1 MVYQA
6 RQDQAALPGQAVQAA
21 AGPPLQRDRHR
32 HGHGLDVVIFLR
44 YIDILLPGKA
54 LDGVGEERFVLPMF
68 ALPQRQDL
76 RPVGRLHQTVHK
88 NTYLLRIG
96 IPAPARRRSIV
107 RYSARAASTR
117 RRTSCPISS
126 TLRIPSPQVQGTVC
140 QPR

>member
-1 MVYQA
+1 MVYQT
-6 RQDQAALPGQAVQAA
+6 RQDQAALAAQTVQVGAA
-21 AGPPLQRDRHR
+21 AALQRDRNCQR
-32 HGHGLDVVIFLR
+32 YSCDLVVFLGH
-44 YIDILLPGKA
+44 IDILLACKL
-54 LDGVGEERFVLPMF
+54 LDGVGEEGFVLPMF

-88 NTYLLRIG
+88 NTYLLRMG
-96 IPAPARRRSIV
+96 IPAPARHRSIV

-126 TLRIPSPQVQGTVC
+126 MLRIPSPQVQGTVC